1 MIRTDEQAR
10 RQWRTFGFWL
20 LAHGVWAWPALIL
33 IISALGLSL
42 AQNGIDGV
50 VTQLVVAYGIH
61 MAGFLGAAGVRQAD
75 KNNARQHG
83 QDG

>member
-1 MIRTDEQAR
+1 MIRTDEKGR
-10 RQWRTFGFWL
+10 KEWRTFGFWV
-20 LAHGVWAWPALIL
+20 LAHGIWAWPSVIML
-33 IISALGLSL
+33 IIVIAL
-42 AQNGIDGV
+42 AVQHTGIEGV

-83 QDG
+83 QAG